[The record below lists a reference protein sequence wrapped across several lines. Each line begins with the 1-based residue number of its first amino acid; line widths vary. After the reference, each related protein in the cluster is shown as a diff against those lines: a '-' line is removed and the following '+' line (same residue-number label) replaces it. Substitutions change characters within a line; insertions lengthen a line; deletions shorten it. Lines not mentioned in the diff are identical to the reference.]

1 MLRAS
6 AHDTY
11 VETLSNAADT
21 LHLGLDDWTP
31 QAMEAEYSRKTEKSI
46 RKLHL
51 GSCDAIIDITEENF
65 FGPVKGLWLHP
76 WTGEA
81 GVTAHFKFLV
91 CSIKYRNRKYPI
103 AVRMLRIGPNIAEEI
118 GELLASCRRAGLRLR
133 EVLLDRGFYS
143 ADVIREMREQE
154 VFYLIFAPRNSL
166 LKSMLDGAARSVN
179 VEHEMTLRKDK
190 THTKIP
196 TDIALVKNVH
206 GQDWAFAT
214 NLDLQGYEIVQRYR
228 LRWNIETDFR
238 VQDEARAALLL
249 PDCVPAPL
257 GVERHSEVHV
267 RIQEI
272 CRQAHGSALRGE
284 GRGRLKSRPSVSA
297 EERDRNSGGKEGD
310 GESRACLGSGLLNE
324 WHKSGFKRRRNAG
337 YSERLK

>member
-1 MLRAS
+1 MTFLGLTTSPIPSFIKSLCFSDPTRIENEVLRAS

-238 VQDEARAALLL
+238 VQDEARIRTRSRRPEVRLFYFLIACLLL
-249 PDCVPAPL
+249 LAWNATVKFTCV
-257 GVERHSEVHV
+257 
-267 RIQEI
+267 
-272 CRQAHGSALRGE
+272 
-284 GRGRLKSRPSVSA
+284 
-297 EERDRNSGGKEGD
+297 
-310 GESRACLGSGLLNE
+310 
-324 WHKSGFKRRRNAG
+324 FKRFVVRLTEAPFAG
-337 YSERLK
+337 KGAAG